1 MGRSMFDPRLL
12 RAFVAIVDA
21 GGFTQ
26 AAARLNVTQST
37 ISQQLARLEEAVGQS
52 LVDRSGRPVTPSPA
66 GERLL
71 GHARRILA
79 LQEEAGRLLADPAGV
94 MAIRIGMAEDLI
106 TAPMMALF
114 ARFAARR
121 REARLDV
128 ASGLSR
134 DLARRYRDGEF
145 DIVAIKEA
153 EARPGCRA
161 SFPEPMA
168 WFEGAGCAGD
178 WPDPLPLV
186 TFPAGGL
193 YRDAMFARAGREGLG
208 WYVAFSG
215 SSLHNVLVAVEA
227 GLGVSLLPVNATRGR
242 RLRRHSLGSEPGMVA
257 NIYVGEPAG
266 PVSELADGMVAVL
279 AARAHAGA
287 GDGPQDG
294 PPT

>member
-1 MGRSMFDPRLL
+1 MPDPRLL

-52 LVDRSGRPVTPSPA
+52 LIDRAARPVTPSPA

-79 LQEEAGRLLADPAGV
+79 LQEEARRLLADPAGV
-94 MAIRIGMAEDLI
+94 TAIRIGMAEDI
-106 TAPMMALF
+106 VTAPMMALF

-121 REARLDV
+121 REVRLDV

-145 DIVAIKEA
+145 DIVVLKEA
-153 EARPGCRA
+153 EPGAGSRA
-161 SFPEPMA
+161 SFPEPLA
-168 WFEGAGCAGD
+168 WFESADCVGN

-193 YRDAMFARAGREGLG
+193 YRDAMFARAEREGLG

-227 GLGVSLLPVNATRGR
+227 GLGVSLLPVNAARGR
-242 RLRRHSLGSEPGMVA
+242 RLRRHAGLGSEPAMVTTV
-257 NIYVGEPAG
+257 YVAEPVG
-266 PVSELADGMVAVL
+266 PVSGLADGMIAVL
-279 AARAHAGA
+279 AARAHAGG

-294 PPT
+294 PPA